1 MNQTA
6 EVQVARHEEQLKT
19 LFKKVDEIKDDL
31 GQIHGLAKE
40 ISTLSKE
47 IENLSRRLIDNNTL
61 LERQIQANTERI
73 RTLEEDKSFKV
84 KYIWQTITGTIVG
97 ALVGYLINLLLR

>member
-19 LFKKVDEIKDDL
+19 LFNKVTEIREDIS
-31 GQIHGLAKE
+31 QIHGLTRE
-40 ISTLSKE
+40 ISSLSKE

-61 LERQIQANTERI
+61 LERQIHANTERI

-97 ALVGYLINLLLR
+97 ALVGYLLNLILR